1 MIHSILSSLPFMT
14 ETRANLMIDAFF
26 PLIKAGIMTSFPLAI
41 ASFILGV
48 TLALMVALIRT
59 SPSQSKTQA
68 ILLKIVKIYVSVIR
82 GTPLL
87 VQLFVVF
94 YGLYAIG
101 IKLSPLTSA
110 IICFSL
116 HTGAYASETIRTAIL
131 SVPKGQWEAG
141 FSIGMTYLQTFKR
154 IIAPQATR
162 VAIPPL
168 SNDFI
173 GLFKHTSLAALVTVT
188 EMFRVAQNYA
198 NSSYDFLPI
207 YIEVGLIYWCICAVL
222 FAIQARIERHFSRHI
237 HK

>member
-26 PLIKAGIMTSFPLAI
+26 PLIKAGITTSFPLAI